1 MAYFSENHLTMAL
14 RALIVDDESDARD
27 NLRLM
32 LEEECPEVQIVGQA
46 GSAPEAREKIQA
58 LQPNALFLDIKMP
71 GEDGFSLLASIA
83 ELDLPVVF
91 TTAYDEFALRAFKQ
105 NALDYLENP
114 IEVEALQRAVK
125 KLHRLTDEL
134 GSTQPT
140 GIAALM
146 KDPSSPLSSRVA
158 VPGRDGLV
166 LLKHED
172 ILYLEANDSYTTIHL
187 IDGKRSVSSKHIRVF
202 ETNLDPKSFFRV
214 HKSYI
219 INLGHL
225 KGFNRAEGNM
235 AVLDTGA
242 LIPVSRRRLPDFLGL
257 INTF

>member
-1 MAYFSENHLTMAL
+1 MSL
-14 RALIVDDESDARD
+14 RVLIVDDEADARE
-27 NLRLM
+27 NLQLM
-32 LEEECPEVQIVGQA
+32 LTEYCPEVEVVGQA
-46 GSAPEAREKIQA
+46 GSAAEARTRIEE

-91 TTAYDEFALRAFKQ
+91 TTAYDEYALKAFKQ
-105 NALDYLENP
+105 NALDYLEKP
-114 IEVEALQRAVK
+114 IDHEELERAVR
-125 KLHRLTDEL
+125 KLERATTLL
-134 GSTQPT
+134 GSPSA
-140 GIAALM
+140 IAALM
-146 KDPSSPLSSRVA
+146 KDPASPLSSRLA

-166 LLKHED
+166 LLKHDD

-187 IDGKRSVSSKHIRVF
+187 KDGKRSVSSKHIRVF
-202 ETNLDPKSFFRV
+202 EHNLDPKTFFRV
-214 HKSYI
+214 HKSFV
-219 INLGHL
+219 INLAHL

-235 AVLDTGA
+235 AQLDNGT

>member
-1 MAYFSENHLTMAL
+1 MAL
-14 RALIVDDESDARD
+14 RALIVDDEADARD

-32 LEEECPEVQIVGQA
+32 LEEHCPEVQIVGQA
-46 GSAPEAREKIQA
+46 GSAVEAREKINT

-71 GEDGFSLLASIA
+71 GEDGFALLASIA

-91 TTAYDEFALRAFKQ
+91 VTAYDEFALQAFQQ
-105 NALDYLENP
+105 NALDYLEKP
-114 IEVEALQRAVK
+114 VDIDALQRAVK
-125 KLHRLTDEL
+125 KLLRQTDEL
-134 GSTQPT
+134 GTTQPSA
-140 GIAALM
+140 IAALM
-146 KDPSSPLSSRVA
+146 KDPASPLSRRVA
-158 VPGRDGLV
+158 VPGREGLV

-172 ILYLEANDSYTTIHL
+172 IMYLEANDSYTTIHL
-187 IDGKRSVSSKHIRVF
+187 KDGKRSVSSKHIRVF
-202 ETNLDPKSFFRV
+202 ETNLDPKTFFRV
-214 HKSYI
+214 HKSFI

-235 AVLDTGA
+235 AVLDSGA